1 MANTARD
8 SRVPMNPER
17 RPGPSA
23 DEEAY
28 EQLKLRLHHRL
39 ISDLDPSRMAQMD
52 KDTLAKAVEEA
63 INVLLQASPETSLIN
78 RNQRAR
84 LLKELKDEILG
95 FGPLQPL
102 LDDPTVS
109 EIMVN
114 SAKEIYV
121 EREGVISRYDRT
133 FRDDA
138 HIMQVIERIIAPLG
152 RRLDESSPMV
162 DARAPGGY
170 RLNAVIPPLA
180 LKGPTVTVRKFFDD
194 RFGIEDLVRIGTIS
208 QEAATLM
215 RLVVLGRLNLIIS
228 GGTGTGKTTFLNA
241 LSAFIPAT
249 ERIITIENPAELRLK
264 QDHVVRLETR
274 PPSIDGR
281 NEVTQRAL
289 VVNALR
295 MRPDRIIVG
304 EVRAGEAFDMLQAM
318 NTGHDGSITT
328 VHANSPRDALS
339 RIENMVMMAG
349 FDLPIRAIREQVASA
364 VQVIIQ
370 LSRLRDG
377 SRRVTHVTEVSGME
391 GQTITLQDVFVGQ
404 QTGVNEDGRIIY
416 NLVPTGIRPTF
427 MDRLAQYGLTMN
439 IASFARVGAR

>member
-377 SRRVTHVTEVSGME
+377 SRRVTHITEVSGME

>member
-170 RLNAVIPPLA
+170 RLNAVIPPLS

-391 GQTITLQDVFVGQ
+391 GQTITLQDVFVG
-404 QTGVNEDGRIIY
+404 
-416 NLVPTGIRPTF
+416 
-427 MDRLAQYGLTMN
+427 
-439 IASFARVGAR
+439 